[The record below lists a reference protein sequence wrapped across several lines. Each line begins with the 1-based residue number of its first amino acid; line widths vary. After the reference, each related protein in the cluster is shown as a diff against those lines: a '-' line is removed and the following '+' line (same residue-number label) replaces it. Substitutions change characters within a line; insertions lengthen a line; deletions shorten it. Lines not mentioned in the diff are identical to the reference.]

1 MPTLMPADTAAALG
15 PNAEKCDSR
24 SLLLARFVYDHPEMN
39 EARKLHFAQVCED
52 SFAAIKTT
60 RGAWEKE
67 VQELRKKEQ
76 RERDQRKLQHL
87 RDAREKLEGFLADTV
102 GLGNRQAVVGPV
114 ESKLSTAYWL
124 FIQSTGVKN
133 ILYAQLQSRL
143 MVNMAGG
150 VMENAGLCLDRFG
163 LPYIPG
169 SAVKGC
175 ARRAAL
181 AALRDWC
188 ETGQKPN
195 GADNPL
201 GPCCVDFAKAADM
214 LAAIARVFGWCEQ
227 DWSDRPN
234 QSDFLWACSPNHR
247 EVAQTAA
254 EALATHFGW
263 RITDNQRETPW
274 KSLPNFAGSVSFLPA
289 YPVDLGKTGKVDGLP
304 LEVPPL
310 GKFELDVVT
319 CHHRDYYAG
328 NSPTATD
335 TEEPNPVVFPAV
347 APGHVFAFAIA
358 PLRGADPQLVQ
369 HARNWL
375 ATGLSVFGLGAKT
388 NAGYGWF
395 DCSETIHNTVERTLH
410 DRAERERAEKQR
422 LAEEQRRKAEEAERL
437 RQKQERE
444 AALAG
449 LSGDERADKEIEL
462 LTDPQFDAK
471 VRAFCKE
478 PKKGGPTEEQKRAIV
493 RALRGARLAYWEKFK
508 TKATKGEL
516 AKVSQAIRELCK
528 AMNLGKMP

>member
-24 SLLLARFVYDHPEMN
+24 SLLLERFADPT
-39 EARKLHFAQVCED
+39 AKED
-52 SFAAIKTT
+52 SRKSIFTRAFNKPVNHAKSTSHAA
-60 RGAWEKE
+60 
-67 VQELRKKEQ
+67 
-76 RERDQRKLQHL
+76 
-87 RDAREKLEGFLADTV
+87 LATS
-102 GLGNRQAVVGPV
+102 LAGNETIYV
-114 ESKLSTAYWL
+114 
-124 FIQSTGVKN
+124 
-133 ILYAQLQSRL
+133 QLQSRL

-181 AALRDWC
+181 AALHEWC
-188 ETGQKPN
+188 ETGTKPT

-201 GPCCVDFAKAADM
+201 AACCSAFPTPAEM
-214 LAAIARVFGWCEQ
+214 LSAIARVFGWCEQ
-227 DWSDRPN
+227 DWSDQSN
-234 QSDFLWACSPNHR
+234 QSDFLWACGQNHR
-247 EVAQTAA
+247 EHWHTAA
-254 EALATHFGW
+254 QALAAHFGW
-263 RITDNQRETPW
+263 TIADYHRETPW
-274 KSLPNFAGSVSFLPA
+274 ESLPNFAGNISFLPA

-310 GKFELDVVT
+310 GKLELDVVT
-319 CHHRDYYAG
+319 CHHSIYY
-328 NSPTATD
+328 SPEPDRQRIPEKWREWQAHRSAPD

-358 PLRGADPQLVQ
+358 PLRGGDPKLVQ
-369 HARNWL
+369 HARTWL

-388 NAGYGWF
+388 AAGYGWF
-395 DCSETIHNTVERTLH
+395 DCSATIHNTVQKTLH
-410 DRAERERAEKQR
+410 DRAERERAEKQS

-444 AALAG
+444 AALAN

-478 PKKGGPTEEQKRAIV
+478 PKKGGPTEEQKKAIV
-493 RALRGARLAYWEKFK
+493 RALRSPRLAYWQAFRK
-508 TKATKGEL
+508 KATKGEL
-516 AKVSQAIRELCK
+516 ATVDQAIRQLSK

>member
-1 MPTLMPADTAAALG
+1 MPTLMPTDTAAILG
-15 PNAEKCDSR
+15 QNAEKCDSR
-24 SLLLARFVYDHPEMN
+24 SLLLERFADPT
-39 EARKLHFAQVCED
+39 AKED
-52 SFAAIKTT
+52 SRKSIFTRAFNKPVNHAKSTSHAA
-60 RGAWEKE
+60 
-67 VQELRKKEQ
+67 
-76 RERDQRKLQHL
+76 
-87 RDAREKLEGFLADTV
+87 LAAS
-102 GLGNRQAVVGPV
+102 LAGN
-114 ESKLSTAYWL
+114 ET
-124 FIQSTGVKN
+124 I
-133 ILYAQLQSRL
+133 YAQLQSRL

-181 AALRDWC
+181 AALHEWC
-188 ETGQKPN
+188 EAGGKPEHNPTGP
-195 GADNPL
+195 DNPL
-201 GPCCVDFAKAADM
+201 APCCADFTTPAEM

-227 DWSDRPN
+227 DWSDRSN
-234 QSDFLWACSPNHR
+234 QSDFLWACGQNHR
-247 EVAQTAA
+247 EHWHPAAQ
-254 EALATHFGW
+254 ALATHFGW
-263 RITDNQRETPW
+263 KIADKHGDTPW

-304 LEVPPL
+304 IELPPL
-310 GKFELDVVT
+310 GKLELDVVT

-328 NSPTATD
+328 ELPIATD
-335 TEEPNPVVFPAV
+335 TEEPVPVVFPAV
-347 APGHVFAFAIA
+347 APGHVFAFAIV
-358 PLRGADPQLVQ
+358 PLRGADAQLVQ
-369 HARNWL
+369 HARTWL
-375 ATGLSVFGLGAKT
+375 ATGLRTFGLGAKT

-444 AALAG
+444 AALAH

-462 LTDPQFDAK
+462 LTDQQFDAK

-493 RALRGARLAYWEKFK
+493 RALRGPRLAYWQNFK
-508 TKATKGEL
+508 AKATKGEL
-516 AKVSQAIRELCK
+516 AKVVQEIRELCK